1 MEKKTKKRGIDVT
14 TLMTL
19 GTIAM
24 FGGETTI
31 IPAFTTLLTTPLA
44 EMIRDGS
51 IVTVAGT
58 VVVAIAII
66 TAGIRLGLAHSHH
79 VLEQDESE
87 DDEAEKEVDS
97 SGSTR
102 GR

>member
-31 IPAFTTLLTTPLA
+31 ITAFTKLFTTPLA
-44 EMIRDGS
+44 EMIRD
-51 IVTVAGT
+51 
-58 VVVAIAII
+58 
-66 TAGIRLGLAHSHH
+66 
-79 VLEQDESE
+79 
-87 DDEAEKEVDS
+87 
-97 SGSTR
+97 
-102 GR
+102 